1 MPVSEIKFVEAY
13 RAANSPQA
21 HAIRFA
27 LEDAGVRV
35 LIENES
41 LQDGIG
47 EIPSGWSAAPRI
59 MVEESQLAAAR
70 EFIGRT
76 DHDRTSDLSPTQSEA
91 ARCLACDAIM
101 AEAETTCP
109 KCGWS
114 YQSDGSADSR

>member
-27 LEDAGVRV
+27 LEDAGLRV

-47 EIPSGWSAAPRI
+47 EIPYGWPAAPRI
-59 MVEESQLAAAR
+59 RVEESQLAAAR
-70 EFIGRT
+70 EFIGRI
-76 DHDRTSDLSPTQSEA
+76 DHGSTSALNLTRSET

-101 AEAETTCP
+101 TEAETACP

-114 YQSDGSADSR
+114 YEPGGSAEPV